1 MTTVDAADAAHGE
14 GEDHG
19 HNDHG
24 HHEHGEF
31 IAHHFTGPRQ
41 QYDSAKLGIW
51 LFLVTE
57 ILFFSG
63 LFVAYTIYRYHHPEV
78 FNLASEFLDT
88 TLGAINTV
96 VLLFSS
102 LTMAWAVRAAQLEQR
117 RLSAILVTITIF
129 CAAMFLG
136 VKAVEYSHKWHIG
149 LFVAHFFA
157 YDPGHHGGAN
167 YLLWLSIVPAVS
179 AVVCFLLA
187 GLGLGTGKPM
197 SGQFWGLM
205 GLGLIGFFGGTGLG
219 VFYQENFAPA
229 DPGTSAPVVVS
240 HSEGG
245 EAEDVHAGA
254 ETTAQEAG
262 EAEAAHA
269 VESEGHDDSD
279 AHHEDHAHAGGD
291 HGGDDHGGHDVVINQ
306 EEVDAINATSNL
318 GVFFSIYYFMTGLH
332 AFHIIAGI
340 LALGWLLYRIVH
352 LNFRADYYGPV
363 DYVGLYWHLV
373 DLIWIYLFPLLYLIG

>member
-1 MTTVDAADAAHGE
+1 MTTVDAVDSAHDHG
-14 GEDHG
+14 GDHG
-19 HNDHG
+19 HHEHG

-57 ILFFSG
+57 VLFFSG

-88 TLGAINTV
+88 TLGAMNTI

-117 RLSAILVTITIF
+117 KLSAILVTITIF

-149 LFVAHFFA
+149 LYVAYFFD
-157 YDPGHHGGAN
+157 YDPGHHEGGTN
-167 YLLWLSIVPAVS
+167 YLLLLSIVPAIS
-179 AVVCFLLA
+179 VVLCVALS
-187 GLGLGTGKPM
+187 GLFYATQKPM
-197 SGQFWGLM
+197 NGMFWGLM
-205 GLGLIGFFGGTGLG
+205 GLGLLGFFGGTGAG
-219 VFYQENFAPA
+219 VFYQDNFAPA
-229 DPGTSAPVVVS
+229 DPGTATSIIES
-240 HSEGG
+240 HQAGG
-245 EAEDVHAGA
+245 DAEDVHAGA
-254 ETTAQEAG
+254 ETTPQEAG
-262 EAEAAHA
+262 EAHAAHEIHT
-269 VESEGHDDSD
+269 V
-279 AHHEDHAHAGGD
+279 
-291 HGGDDHGGHDVVINQ
+291 Q
-306 EEVDAINATSNL
+306 EEIEAINETRNL

-340 LALGWLLYRIVH
+340 LALGWLLYRTVH
-352 LNFRADYYGPV
+352 LHFRADYYGPV